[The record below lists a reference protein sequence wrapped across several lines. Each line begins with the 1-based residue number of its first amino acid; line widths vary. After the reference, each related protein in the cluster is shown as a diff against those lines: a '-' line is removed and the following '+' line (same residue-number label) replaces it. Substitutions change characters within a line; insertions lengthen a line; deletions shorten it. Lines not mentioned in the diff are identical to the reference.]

1 MARKRTRAAG
11 NPDEPGAPDKAAV
24 PSGSTPS
31 ATEPVAGTPDAD
43 TPGVGAAGGPPA
55 SASAPAVPARVPLEV
70 DVFTG
75 SEAAFFATSSL
86 IIGPVHAVLVDTQL
100 TRSAGR
106 ELAEW
111 VAGKAR
117 TLAAIVVTHP
127 HPDHYFGT
135 EEVLRLFPGT
145 PVYADPSVIEE
156 ITRTGLAK
164 VAQWQQAF
172 GDDVTSMPIV
182 PGPLPTDTM
191 LIDGSPVHMLTV
203 GQGDC
208 TASTVVHVPDARTVI
223 SGDVTFNGTHLWTAD
238 TTAAQ
243 RADWLATLETVR
255 GLDADRIVAGHRAP
269 GQDDDAARVIA
280 FTGDYLREFDAHLA
294 EHPGDPDAVAA
305 AVNETY
311 GELTLPAMLHF
322 GVQAN
327 TRDTSNTRD
336 TRDTSN
342 TRDTDS

>member
-1 MARKRTRAAG
+1 
-11 NPDEPGAPDKAAV
+11 
-24 PSGSTPS
+24 
-31 ATEPVAGTPDAD
+31 
-43 TPGVGAAGGPPA
+43 
-55 SASAPAVPARVPLEV
+55 VPLEV

-75 SEAAFFATSSL
+75 PESAYYATSAL
-86 IIGPVHAVLVDTQL
+86 VFGPEHAVLVDTQL

-117 TLAAIVVTHP
+117 ALTAIVVTHP

-145 PVYADPSVIEE
+145 PVYADPIVIAE

-164 VAQWQQAF
+164 VAQWQQVF

-182 PGPLPTDTM
+182 PGPLPADT
-191 LIDGSPVHMLTV
+191 LLVDGSPVHVLAV

-208 TASTVVHVPDARTVI
+208 ATSTVVHVPDARTVI

-238 TTAAQ
+238 TTAEQ
-243 RADWLATLETVR
+243 RADWLASLETLR
-255 GLDADRIVAGHRAP
+255 GLDPDRVVAGHRAP
-269 GQDDDAARVIA
+269 GQDDEATRVLA
-280 FTGDYLREFDAHLA
+280 FTGDYLREFDAHLT
-294 EHPGDPDAVAA
+294 EHPDDADAVVA

-311 GELTLPAMLHF
+311 GELTLPAILHT
-322 GVQAN
+322 GVRAN
-327 TRDTSNTRD
+327 LAH
-336 TRDTSN
+336 
-342 TRDTDS
+342 

>member
-1 MARKRTRAAG
+1 VAR
-11 NPDEPGAPDKAAV
+11 P
-24 PSGSTPS
+24 
-31 ATEPVAGTPDAD
+31 
-43 TPGVGAAGGPPA
+43 
-55 SASAPAVPARVPLEV
+55 RVPLEV

-75 SEAAFFATSSL
+75 PESAFFATSSL
-86 IIGPVHAVLVDTQL
+86 VIGPRHAVLVDTQL

-117 TLAAIVVTHP
+117 TLAAIVITHP

-145 PVYADPSVIEE
+145 PVYADPTVIEE

-164 VAQWQQAF
+164 VAQWQQVF

-191 LIDGSPVHMLTV
+191 LIDGSPVHMLHV

-208 TASTVVHVPDARTVI
+208 TTSTVVHVPDARTVI

-238 TTAAQ
+238 TTAEQ
-243 RADWLATLETVR
+243 RVDWLGSLETVR
-255 GLDADRIVAGHRAP
+255 GLDPERVVAGHRAP
-269 GQDDDAARVIA
+269 GQDDEAVRVIA
-280 FTGDYLREFDAHLA
+280 FTGDYLREFDAHLT
-294 EHPGDPDAVAA
+294 EHPDDPDAVAA

-311 GELTLPAMLHF
+311 GELALPAILHT
-322 GVQAN
+322 GVRAN
-327 TRDTSNTRD
+327 TGG
-336 TRDTSN
+336 
-342 TRDTDS
+342 

>member
-1 MARKRTRAAG
+1 MARKRGRAAR
-11 NPDEPGAPDKAAV
+11 NAEESEPTTPVEPAPEVLV
-24 PSGSTPS
+24 PEPLAQETP
-31 ATEPVAGTPDAD
+31 AE
-43 TPGVGAAGGPPA
+43 AGGAGAEATPE
-55 SASAPAVPARVPLEV
+55 RVPLEV

-75 SEAAFFATSSL
+75 PEAAFFATSSL
-86 IIGPVHAVLVDTQL
+86 VLGPRHALLVDTQL

-106 ELAEW
+106 EVAEW

-117 TLAAIVVTHP
+117 TLAAIVITHP

-164 VAQWQQAF
+164 VAQWQQVF
-172 GDDVTSMPIV
+172 GDDVTSGPIV
-182 PGPLPTDTM
+182 PGPMPTDTM
-191 LIDGSPVHMLTV
+191 LIDGSPVHMLAV

-208 TASTVVHVPDARTVI
+208 ATSTVVHVPDARTVI
-223 SGDVTFNGTHLWTAD
+223 AGDVAFNGTHLWTAD
-238 TTAAQ
+238 TTPEQ
-243 RADWLATLETVR
+243 RRDWLGSLETVR
-255 GLDADRIVAGHRAP
+255 GLDPDRVVAGHRAP

-280 FTGDYLREFDAHLA
+280 FTGDYLREFDARLI
-294 EHPGDPDAVAA
+294 EHPDDPDALAA

-311 GELTLPAMLHF
+311 GELTLPFMLHI

-327 TRDTSNTRD
+327 TSR
-336 TRDTSN
+336 
-342 TRDTDS
+342 

>member
-1 MARKRTRAAG
+1 MARKRGRA
-11 NPDEPGAPDKAAV
+11 
-24 PSGSTPS
+24 SGTPEQPEQASTPVEQI
-31 ATEPVAGTPDAD
+31 TD
-43 TPGVGAAGGPPA
+43 
-55 SASAPAVPARVPLEV
+55 VPAGEASVPQTPAPERVPLEV
-70 DVFTG
+70 EVFTG
-75 SEAAFFATSSL
+75 PESAFFATSSL
-86 IIGPVHAVLVDTQL
+86 VLGPRHALLVDTQL

-117 TLAAIVVTHP
+117 TLAAIVITHP

-145 PVYADPSVIEE
+145 PVYADASVIEE

-164 VAQWQQAF
+164 VEQWQQVY
-172 GDDVTSMPIV
+172 GDDVTSGPIV

-191 LIDGSPVHMLTV
+191 LIDGSPVHMLAI

-208 TASTVVHVPDARTVI
+208 AASTVVHVPSARTVI
-223 SGDVTFNGTHLWTAD
+223 GGDVVFNGTHLWTAD
-238 TTAAQ
+238 TTPEQ
-243 RADWLATLETVR
+243 RADWLASLETVR
-255 GLDADRIVAGHRAP
+255 GLEPDRVVAGHRAP

-280 FTGDYLREFDAHLA
+280 FTGDYLREFDAHLI
-294 EHPGDPDAVAA
+294 EHPHDPDALAA

-311 GELTLPAMLHF
+311 GELTLPVMLRF

-327 TRDTSNTRD
+327 TSR
-336 TRDTSN
+336 
-342 TRDTDS
+342 

>member
-1 MARKRTRAAG
+1 MARKRRRAAG
-11 NPDEPGAPDKAAV
+11 TPGDPVPPAPAERAPAERAPEPPARLSPAP
-24 PSGSTPS
+24 PPTG
-31 ATEPVAGTPDAD
+31 AD
-43 TPGVGAAGGPPA
+43 TTGAD
-55 SASAPAVPARVPLEV
+55 ASAPRRVPLEV
-70 DVFTG
+70 EVFTG
-75 SEAAFFATSSL
+75 PESAFFATSAL
-86 IIGPVHAVLVDTQL
+86 VFGPRHELLVDTQL

-117 TLAAIVVTHP
+117 TLAAIVITHP

-164 VAQWQQAF
+164 VTQWRQVF
-172 GDDVTSMPIV
+172 GDDVTIRPIV

-191 LIDGSPVHMLTV
+191 LIDGSPVHLLAI

-208 TASTVVHVPDARTVI
+208 RTCTVVHVPGARTVI
-223 SGDVTFNGTHLWTAD
+223 SGDVAFNGTHLWTAD
-238 TTAAQ
+238 TTPEQ
-243 RADWLATLETVR
+243 RADWLASLETLR
-255 GLDADRIVAGHRAP
+255 GLGADRVVAGHRAP

-280 FTGDYLREFDAHLA
+280 FTGDYLREFDAHLI
-294 EHPGDPDAVAA
+294 EHPDDPDALAA

-311 GELTLPAMLHF
+311 GELTLPAMLHI
-322 GVQAN
+322 GARAN
-327 TRDTSNTRD
+327 TSR
-336 TRDTSN
+336 
-342 TRDTDS
+342 

>member
-1 MARKRTRAAG
+1 MARKRGRA
-11 NPDEPGAPDKAAV
+11 
-24 PSGSTPS
+24 S
-31 ATEPVAGTPDAD
+31 GTPEQPEQPT
-43 TPGVGAAGGPPA
+43 TPVEQITDVPEWEAPVPEPPA
-55 SASAPAVPARVPLEV
+55 PERVPLEV

-75 SEAAFFATSSL
+75 PESAFFATSSL
-86 IIGPVHAVLVDTQL
+86 VLGPRHALLVDTQL

-117 TLAAIVVTHP
+117 TLAAIVITHP

-145 PVYADPSVIEE
+145 PVYADASVIEE

-164 VAQWQQAF
+164 VEQWQQVY
-172 GDDVTSMPIV
+172 GDDVTSGPIV
-182 PGPLPTDTM
+182 PGPMPTDTM
-191 LIDGSPVHMLTV
+191 LIDGSPVHMLAI

-208 TASTVVHVPDARTVI
+208 AASTVVHVPSARTVI
-223 SGDVTFNGTHLWTAD
+223 GGDVVFNGTHLWTAD
-238 TTAAQ
+238 TTPEQ
-243 RADWLATLETVR
+243 RADWLASLETVR
-255 GLDADRIVAGHRAP
+255 GLEPDRVVAGHRAP

-280 FTGDYLREFDAHLA
+280 FTGDYLREFDAHLT
-294 EHPGDPDAVAA
+294 EHPHDPEALAA

-311 GELTLPAMLHF
+311 GELTLPVMLRF

-327 TRDTSNTRD
+327 TSR
-336 TRDTSN
+336 
-342 TRDTDS
+342 